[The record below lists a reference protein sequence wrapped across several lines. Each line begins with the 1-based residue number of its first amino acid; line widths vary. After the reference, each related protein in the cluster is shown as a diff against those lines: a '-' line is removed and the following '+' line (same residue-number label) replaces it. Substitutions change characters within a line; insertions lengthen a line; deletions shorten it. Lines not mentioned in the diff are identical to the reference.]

1 MSHETLLYCASLV
14 HVMPDAIHHVSLTTL
29 GAVYIF
35 FIKTNPLIVYFDVMA
50 MSNVYK
56 NF

>member
-14 HVMPDAIHHVSLTTL
+14 RVMPDAIHHVSLTTL

-35 FIKTNPLIVYFDVMA
+35 FKTNPLIMYFDVMA